1 MDKTL
6 KRIYITIYIAG
17 VLTSVFGFIAEEKL
31 MFIFSIILQTLAFA
45 YFMIMWSEKGGGK

>member
-17 VLTSVFGFIAEEKL
+17 VVTSVFGFIAEEKP
-31 MFIFSIILQTLAFA
+31 MFILSIILQTLAFA
-45 YFMIMWSEKGGGK
+45 YFMIMWSEKK

>member
-17 VLTSVFGFIAEEKL
+17 VVTCIAGFIMKKNPVYVFGA
-31 MFIFSIILQTLAFA
+31 ILQTVAFV
-45 YFMIMWSEKGGGK
+45 YFMIMWSEKK